1 MKSKIKNQTKSLGLS
16 NIDILKI
23 REIAKSEARKTE
35 NQSIEKS
42 FLYMLAIPLNVL
54 VTEEYWGD
62 KAKDLA
68 PDFIEEVLNLYESV
82 QNGYVGEDQLAEFLE
97 DMAGVKITAD
107 WLENRKELE
116 DE

>member
-62 KAKDLA
+62 KAKNLA

-82 QNGYVGEDQLAEFLE
+82 QNGYVSNEQLSDLLE
-97 DMAGVKITAD
+97 DMAGVKITAE
-107 WLENRKELE
+107 WLNNRKGKEN
-116 DE
+116 D